1 MDASAIT
8 PDEVADAVIEGI
20 ADGRFLILPHPEVS
34 LMYSRRAADPDRWL
48 NGMNRLQQQVET
60 LPDQ

>member
-1 MDASAIT
+1 
-8 PDEVADAVIEGI
+8 
-20 ADGRFLILPHPEVS
+20 
-34 LMYSRRAADPDRWL
+34 MYSRRAADPDRWL